1 MYVIFEMAAAQRRYV
16 ARERNEIGLNNFVDP
31 LRSLFVQIQHLN
43 AQEVESEYIEKT
55 RFDLES
61 TIGSLQLLIINI
73 GQTQDRILQDF
84 KIILETVLRQ
94 SRVILEIFVVLERQD
109 SERTAL
115 SFTCTTAAVQGPG
128 RPALIVQ
135 REQIEFL
142 RALHFSWAK
151 IA

>member
-94 SRVILEIFVVLERQD
+94 SRVILETFVVLERQD

-115 SFTCTTAAVQGPG
+115 SFTCMTAAVQGPG